1 MIRYIQFEAD
11 EFRYLGDWIVY
22 NKEELFCNR
31 VGSTINLYNHIIY
44 PAIDLRII
52 IKGLHGILVNI
63 YENTGRIYECINN
76 LTRPRFYYKQRLIRN
91 FSDILVLNGIVME
104 RGRKVYKI
112 LINYLKKTR
121 KYTNVDTHRLALT
134 HKNRLVFFEF
144 LEVLLKLERVFNN
157 TRYTISTDCDEYPN
171 HIRAQL
177 KSLSSMLKVGEHALR
192 SILNS
197 VLGTFDFATN
207 LHTAMRSPRI
217 ILHSEGAGIF
227 NYNYIGR
234 FRLKLRCYSHIERN
248 KIKEEFY
255 NVEETFVL

>member
-1 MIRYIQFEAD
+1 MIRYIQFEVD
-11 EFRYLGDWIVY
+11 EFRNLGDLILY
-22 NKEELFCNR
+22 NKDEISCNR
-31 VGSTINLYNHIIY
+31 VGSTLNIYNHIIY

-52 IKGLHGILVNI
+52 IKCLHGILGNI
-63 YENTGRIYECINN
+63 YENTGHIYECINN
-76 LTRPRFYYKQRLIRN
+76 LTRPRFYYKQRITRN
-91 FSDILVLNGIVME
+91 FSDILFLNGVVME
-104 RGRKVYKI
+104 RRRKVYKI

-121 KYTNVDTHRLALT
+121 KYTDVDTHRLALT
-134 HKNRLVFFEF
+134 YKNRVVFFDF
-144 LEVLLKLERVFNN
+144 LEVLLKLERVLNN

-171 HIRAQL
+171 HIQAQL
-177 KSLSSMLKVGEHALR
+177 KSLSSMLKIGEHALR

-207 LHTAMRSPRI
+207 LHTAMRSQRI

-248 KIKEEFY
+248 KIKEDFY

>member
-22 NKEELFCNR
+22 NKDELCCNR
-31 VGSTINLYNHIIY
+31 IGSTINLYNHIIY

-63 YENTGRIYECINN
+63 YENTGRIYDCINT

-91 FSDILVLNGIVME
+91 FGDILFSNGIVME

-121 KYTNVDTHRLALT
+121 KYTDVDTHKLALT
-134 HKNRLVFFEF
+134 RKNRLVFFEF
-144 LEVLLKLERVFNN
+144 LEVLLRLERVFNN
-157 TRYTISTDCDEYPN
+157 TRYTISTDCDEYPY
-171 HIRAQL
+171 HIRTQL
-177 KSLSSMLKVGEHALR
+177 KSLSSMLKIGEHALR

-217 ILHSEGAGIF
+217 ILHSEGAEIF
-227 NYNYIGR
+227 DHNYIGR

>member
-11 EFRYLGDWIVY
+11 EFRNLGDWIVY
-22 NKEELFCNR
+22 NKDELFCNR
-31 VGSTINLYNHIIY
+31 VGSRINLYNHIIY
-44 PAIDLRII
+44 PAIDLRLI
-52 IKGLHGILVNI
+52 IKGLHGIFGNI
-63 YENTGRIYECINN
+63 YENTAHIYDCISI
-76 LTRPRFYYKQRLIRN
+76 LTQPRFYYRQRITSN
-91 FSDILVLNGIVME
+91 FGDILFLNGVVME
-104 RGRKVYKI
+104 RRRKVYKI

-121 KYTNVDTHRLALT
+121 KYTDVDTHRLALT

-144 LEVLLKLERVFNN
+144 LEVLLKLECTFK
-157 TRYTISTDCDEYPN
+157 TTIYTISTDCDEYPD

-177 KSLSSMLKVGEHALR
+177 KSLSSMLKIGEHALR

-207 LHTAMRSPRI
+207 LQTAMRSPRI

-227 NYNYIGR
+227 NYTYIGR

-255 NVEETFVL
+255 NVGETFVF